1 MGALSLALPL
11 ISGLSKV
18 NHCTR
23 VSGIRTYNWL
33 IKITGKDFIILLCF
47 FCMISKVQFLNLDK
61 LPKAQNQQK
70 TSPHFFILSGIQL
83 AALDFFPPIK
93 TLPIPEAVEV
103 KPSSLVPRRR
113 ACCKVIG
120 SEDDSA
126 YLGRVKLVFWG
137 QPKTGKKRGNNK
149 WRYYIN
155 LYVNILYVLQ
165 KYMYI
170 YIFISMVNNI

>member
-1 MGALSLALPL
+1 M
-11 ISGLSKV
+11 
-18 NHCTR
+18 
-23 VSGIRTYNWL
+23 
-33 IKITGKDFIILLCF
+33 
-47 FCMISKVQFLNLDK
+47 NLDK

-70 TSPHFFILSGIQL
+70 QTIIFSFKGIQL
-83 AALDFFPPIK
+83 AALEFFPPIK

-137 QPKTGKKRGNNK
+137 QPKTGKKRGTNGGT
-149 WRYYIN
+149 IS
-155 LYVNILYVLQ
+155 
-165 KYMYI
+165 
-170 YIFISMVNNI
+170 IFM